1 MSHQYS
7 KVILKAGKERSL
19 QNFHPWLFSGAINKI
34 EGEVKEGDIVEIYSA
49 NNSYLA
55 TGHYHKGSITVRIF
69 SFNQIEINYDFWKN
83 SLQRAY
89 NRRKLL
95 GFTYNKETNVYR
107 LINAEGD
114 DLPGLIID
122 IYNQTAVIQTHILGM
137 YNIREDLSKALQEIY
152 GGKLKAVFDKSAE
165 TMSKQ
170 GEINAANTYL
180 FGDKGDTMV
189 VENGL
194 KFKIDWEEGQKTG
207 FFIDQRDNRK
217 LLGELAEDKTVLN
230 AFAYSGGFS
239 VYALDGGARLV
250 HSVDSSKKAMM
261 IADLNVRNNFPDEI
275 GGKHRINNQND
286 NEGENEIADWSDVPA
301 EKHPLS
307 SNDKSQQ
314 YLNHECFAED
324 VFDYLKNMEPIYDL
338 IILDPPAFAK
348 HLSSIDKAT
357 IGYRNLNF
365 EALRKMK
372 SGSILFTFSCSQVI
386 DKQLFR
392 KIVFM
397 AATQARKKVRIL
409 YQLTQPSDHPISIYH
424 PEGEYLKGLVL
435 LVED

>member
-1 MSHQYS
+1 MPQQYS

-34 EGEVKEGDIVEIYSA
+34 EGEPNEGAVVEIYSSA
-49 NNSYLA
+49 DSYLA

-69 SFNQIEINYDFWKN
+69 SFEQKEINYDFWKK

-95 GFTYNKETNVYR
+95 GFIDNKETNVYR

-122 IYNQTAVIQTHILGM
+122 IYNQTAVIQTHTLGM

-152 GGKLKAVFDKSAE
+152 GDKLKAVFDKSAE

-170 GEINAANTYL
+170 GEMSAANAYL
-180 FGDKGDTMV
+180 FGDKNDTTV
-189 VENGL
+189 LENGL
-194 KFKIDWEEGQKTG
+194 KFLVDWEEGQKTG

-217 LLGELAEDKTVLN
+217 LLGELAEDKIVLN

-239 VYALDGGARLV
+239 VYALDGGARMV
-250 HSVDSSKKAMM
+250 HSVDSSKKAM
-261 IADLNVRNNFPDEI
+261 
-275 GGKHRINNQND
+275 
-286 NEGENEIADWSDVPA
+286 EIAENNVNRNFTDS
-301 EKHPLS
+301 
-307 SNDKSQQ
+307 
-314 YLNHECFAED
+314 NHECFAED
-324 VFDYLKNMEPIYDL
+324 VFDFLKKMEPIYDL

-365 EALRKMK
+365 EAIRKMK

-392 KIVFM
+392 KIIFM
-397 AATQARKKVRIL
+397 AATQARKRVRIL

>member
-1 MSHQYS
+1 MSQQYS

-34 EGEVKEGDIVEIYSA
+34 EGDAQEGDIVEIFSA
-49 NNSYLA
+49 GNSYLA

-69 SFNQIEINYDFWKN
+69 SFTQIEINYNFWKN

-95 GFTYNKETNVYR
+95 GFIDNPETNVYR
-107 LINAEGD
+107 LIHAEGD

-122 IYNQTAVIQTHILGM
+122 IYNQTAVIQTHTVGM
-137 YNIREDLSKALQEIY
+137 YNIRVDLTKALREIY
-152 GGKLKAVFDKSAE
+152 GDKLKAVFDKSAE
-165 TMSKQ
+165 TMTKQ
-170 GEINAANTYL
+170 GEIHSANAYL
-180 FGDKGDTMV
+180 FGDKGDTTV
-189 VENGL
+189 IENGL
-194 KFKIDWEEGQKTG
+194 KFMIDWEEGQKTG

-217 LLGELAEDKTVLN
+217 LLGELAENKTVLN

-239 VYALDGGARLV
+239 VYALDGDAKLV
-250 HSVDSSKKAMM
+250 HSVDSSKKAME
-261 IADLNVRNNFPDEI
+261 IADMNVRNNFRDENDS
-275 GGKHRINNQND
+275 NNTTHID
-286 NEGENEIADWSDVPA
+286 EVVEWSDSTT
-301 EKHPLS
+301 EKLNI
-307 SNDKSQQ
+307 SNKEKSQQ

-324 VFDYLKNMEPIYDL
+324 VFDYLKSMEPIYDL

-365 EALRKMK
+365 EAFRKMK

-397 AATQARKKVRIL
+397 AAAQARKKVRIL
-409 YQLTQPSDHPISIYH
+409 YQLTQPADHPISIYH